1 MKKYYSFFL
10 SAWILCSG
18 LLAAQAGAKGS
29 LVIMGGGI
37 DSSLDRIY
45 RRFIE
50 LGGGVQNIRLAIIP
64 AGSAE
69 PGASG
74 RLNADDFIKLGVP
87 AEHIR
92 VFPISILDDP
102 TTKDVDEAKWSA
114 NGFNEELAKEML
126 DYTAV
131 YFVGGDQIRY
141 NQTLKKAN
149 GEDSP
154 LLASIRKVYVD
165 GGVIGGSSAGAA
177 MMCDPMICDGY
188 SMKALL
194 TGAAYKPDSCPE
206 AKGVSLA
213 NGLGFFSA
221 GLVDQHFLKRGRIGR
236 TLIALYALRQFSLG
250 IGIDEDTAAVCQGD
264 TIEVLGSSG
273 ILVTDVAAAKAAG
286 DFTWS
291 NAGGFKAKGIILH
304 YLEEGDRYDIASRTP
319 LPRPER
325 KPVVKGKEANVDY
338 PLETNIFAPDAFR
351 NMLVDGMAENQQSE
365 TSGIG
370 FTLDSQGSGT
380 GSQWTLRKT
389 ERFAGLYASI
399 KDVDTYSVIYVS
411 LEVQPVSLHVK
422 KK

>member
-1 MKKYYSFFL
+1 MKKIAACMLFL
-10 SAWILCSG
+10 S
-18 LLAAQAGAKGS
+18 LLAPALLGGQDAARGS

-37 DSSLDRIY
+37 HSSMERIY

-50 LGGGVQNIRLAIIP
+50 LGGGTQNIRLAIIP
-64 AGSAE
+64 AGSVE
-69 PGASG
+69 PAVSG
-74 RLNADDFIKLGVP
+74 RLNAEDFVKLGVP

-102 TTKDVDEAKWSA
+102 TTKDVDEARWRG
-114 NGFNEELAKEML
+114 NGFNEELAREML
-126 DYTAV
+126 DFTAV

-141 NQTLKKAN
+141 NQALKRAN

-154 LLASIRKVYVD
+154 LLRSIRRVYAA

-194 TGAAYKPDSCPE
+194 SGATYQPASCPE
-206 AKGVSLA
+206 ARGVSLA
-213 NGLGFFSA
+213 NGLGFFTG

-236 TLIALYALRQFSLG
+236 ALIALYALRQFTLG
-250 IGIDEDTAAVCQGD
+250 IGIDEDTAAVCCGG

-273 ILVTDVAAAKAAG
+273 ILVIDVAAAKAAG

-291 NAGGFKAKGIILH
+291 TDSGFKARGIILH
-304 YLEEGDRYDIASRTP
+304 YLEEGDRFDLAARTP
-319 LPRPER
+319 LPRYER
-325 KPVVKGKEANVDY
+325 KPIVAGKQENVDY
-338 PLETNIFAPDAFR
+338 PLETNLFAPDAFR
-351 NMLVDGMAENQQSE
+351 NMLVDGMAENQKDA
-365 TSGIG
+365 TAGIA
-370 FTLDSQGSGT
+370 FTLDDEGRGS

-399 KDVDTYSVIYVS
+399 GDVDTYSVTYVS
-411 LEVQPVSLHVK
+411 LDIQPISLRVK